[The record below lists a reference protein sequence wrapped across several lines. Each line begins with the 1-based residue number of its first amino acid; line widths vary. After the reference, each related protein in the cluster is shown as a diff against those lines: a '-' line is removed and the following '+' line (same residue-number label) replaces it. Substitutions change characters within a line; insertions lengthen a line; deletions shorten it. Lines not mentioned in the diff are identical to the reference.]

1 MFKLKDIH
9 QSELDI
15 NTIIGIDVEV
25 NKWINSLSLHSYC
38 YLRIRIK
45 PTKQNT
51 SVTFKNFVYKNKDAL
66 WYDYDRL
73 LDKLAAHTNS
83 HEY

>member
-1 MFKLKDIH
+1 MNSVYAKLKDIH
-9 QSELDI
+9 DSEIDI
-15 NTIIGIDVEV
+15 TTIISISTEV
-25 NKWINSLSLHSYC
+25 SKHSYC

-45 PTKQNT
+45 PTKQTT

-66 WYDYDRL
+66 WYDYNRL
-73 LDKLAAHTNS
+73 LDNLAAYTNF

>member
-9 QSELDI
+9 ESEIDI
-15 NTIIGIDVEV
+15 NTIISIDIEV

-45 PTKQNT
+45 PTEQHT
-51 SVTFKNFVYKNKDAL
+51 PVTFKNFVYKNKDAL

-73 LDKLAAHTNS
+73 LDNLAAHTNS